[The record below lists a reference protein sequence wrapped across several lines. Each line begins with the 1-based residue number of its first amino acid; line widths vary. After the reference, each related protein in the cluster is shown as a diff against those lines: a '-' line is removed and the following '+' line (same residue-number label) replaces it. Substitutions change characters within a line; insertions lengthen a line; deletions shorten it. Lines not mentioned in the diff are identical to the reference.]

1 MINGI
6 NCVTYYLNSVAY
18 EHKES
23 YVPNN
28 SLKDFLIELTPQGK
42 KRASSTEISIE

>member
-6 NCVTYYLNSVAY
+6 NYVTYYLNSVAF
-18 EHKES
+18 EHEES

-28 SLKDFLIELTPQGK
+28 SLKDFLIEFTPQGK
-42 KRASSTEISIE
+42 KGASSAEISIK